1 MRAVLGSRSGPMTI
15 RATTAMTT
23 ISEKPTSNM
32 GCDRFALAAHRR
44 PYGLTDPGNGPR
56 GVGNETARSHF
67 LRRLLAHFSFDRLA
81 GNLRRRFGRRRF
93 SVGLAALHAFLE
105 PLDRAPEIGAHVA
118 QFFRTENEYDDQKN
132 DQPMPNAQS
141 THVFS
146 SMAPRDHRTKWVG
159 SGEHVDMHMHHFLP
173 ADATR
178 IDDRSKA
185 VVRSLF
191 AREPTRER
199 HDLAERRCVALTDIV
214 ERRHVPLRDQHE
226 MHGRFRIDI

>member
-1 MRAVLGSRSGPMTI
+1 MRAALGSRSGPMTI
-15 RATTAMTT
+15 SATTAMTT

-56 GVGNETARSHF
+56 AAGNEMARSHF

-105 PLDRAPEIGAHVA
+105 SLDRAPEIGAHVA
-118 QFFRTENEYDDQKN
+118 QFFRAENQHHDQKN

-146 SMAPRDHRTKWVG
+146 SMAPREHRTERIG
-159 SGEHVDMHMHHFLP
+159 PAEHVNMHVHHFLP
-173 ADATR
+173 ADAPR
-178 IDDRSKA
+178 IDDRAQA
-185 VVRSLF
+185 VVRSLL

-199 HDLAERRCVALTDIV
+199 YDLAECGRIAFTDSV
-214 ERRHVPLRDQHE
+214 ERRHLTLRSYDE
-226 MHGRFRIDI
+226 

>member
-1 MRAVLGSRSGPMTI
+1 PMTI
-15 RATTAMTT
+15 SATTPMTT

-32 GCDRFALAAHRR
+32 ECDRFARGARRR
-44 PYGLTDPGNGPR
+44 PFGLTGPGNGPR
-56 GVGNETARSHF
+56 AVGNEPARSHF

-118 QFFRTENEYDDQKN
+118 QFFRTENQHHDQKN

-146 SMAPRDHRTKWVG
+146 SMAPREHRTERIAPA
-159 SGEHVDMHMHHFLP
+159 EHVNMPVHPFLP
-173 ADATR
+173 A
-178 IDDRSKA
+178 
-185 VVRSLF
+185 
-191 AREPTRER
+191 EPTRVDGR
-199 HDLAERRCVALTDIV
+199 AKAVACS
-214 ERRHVPLRDQHE
+214 PP
-226 MHGRFRIDI
+226 